1 MLSRR
6 MQHLFSCV
14 FIIVLVDAFNLG
26 AVNTSI
32 TASFT
37 SNCCHPRVIFVG
49 LDLVG
54 NMGTCSISLVPDI
67 VSLRAKPSNTA
78 VSLYPG
84 NTIKI
89 PFTLLNLG
97 SNGSF
102 LFEVTKTPAFISYVM
117 PLSLILPTNASA
129 LCQVVIKSS
138 TGEVNEVLNLLTVNA
153 VSQLSNVDLRRVA
166 LFSIQVSVVPGRK
179 THTTVPA
186 FPHLPLEAAV
196 TKDRFSL
203 TDGGRLEVIFTV
215 QNLALDD
222 TFTFHV
228 SNFCSVQ
235 N

>member
-6 MQHLFSCV
+6 MRHLFSCV

-37 SNCCHPRVIFVG
+37 SNCCHPRVLFVG
-49 LDLVG
+49 RDLVG
-54 NMGTCSISLVPDI
+54 NMGTCSISLVLDI

-138 TGEVNEVLNLLTVNA
+138 TGEVNEVLNLTVNA
-153 VSQLSNVDLRRVA
+153 VSQLSNVNLRRVA
-166 LFSIQVSVVPGRK
+166 LFSIQVSVVAGSK

-203 TDGGRLEVIFTV
+203 TDGGRLEVNFTV

>member
-6 MQHLFSCV
+6 MRHLFSCV

-67 VSLRAKPSNTA
+67 VSLRAKPRTTA
-78 VSLYPG
+78 VSIYPG
-84 NTIKI
+84 STTKV

-97 SNGSF
+97 SNSSF
-102 LFEVTKTPAFISYVM
+102 LFEVTKTPALISYVV
-117 PLSLILPTNASA
+117 PLSLILPKNASA
-129 LCQVVIKSS
+129 VCHVVIKSR
-138 TGEVNEVLNLLTVNA
+138 GEVKEVLNLTVNA
-153 VSQLSNVDLRRVA
+153 VSQLSNVNLRRVA
-166 LFSIQVSVVPGRK
+166 LFSLQVSV
-179 THTTVPA
+179 VPA

-203 TDGGRLEVIFTV
+203 TDGGRLEVNFTV

>member
-1 MLSRR
+1 MLSIR
-6 MQHLFSCV
+6 MRHLFSCV

-37 SNCCHPRVIFVG
+37 SNCCHPRVLFVG

-67 VSLRAKPSNTA
+67 VSVRAKPRTTA
-78 VSLYPG
+78 VSLYSG
-84 NTIKI
+84 NITKI
-89 PFTLLNLG
+89 PFTLINLG

-102 LFEVTKTPAFISYVM
+102 SFEVTQSPALTSYVM
-117 PLSLILPTNASA
+117 PFNLLLPTNASA
-129 LCQVVIKSS
+129 VCHVVINSR
-138 TGEVNEVLNLLTVNA
+138 GEVNEVLNLTVNA
-153 VSQLSNVDLRRVA
+153 VSQLSNVNLRRVA
-166 LFSIQVSVVPGRK
+166 LFSIQVSVMPGSK
-179 THTTVPA
+179 T
-186 FPHLPLEAAV
+186 PLEAAV

-203 TDGGRLEVIFTV
+203 TDGGRLEVNFTV

-228 SNFCSVQ
+228 S
-235 N
+235 

>member
-6 MQHLFSCV
+6 MRHLFSCV

-37 SNCCHPRVIFVG
+37 SNCCHPSVLFVG

-54 NMGTCSISLVPDI
+54 NMGTCSVSLVPDI
-67 VSLRAKPSNTA
+67 VSLSAKPSNTA

-102 LFEVTKTPAFISYVM
+102 LFEVTKTPA
-117 PLSLILPTNASA
+117 LIRPPS
-129 LCQVVIKSS
+129 K
-138 TGEVNEVLNLLTVNA
+138 VLETPPPGGGLVE
-153 VSQLSNVDLRRVA
+153 DLRY
-166 LFSIQVSVVPGRK
+166 LTQIDFVVR
-179 THTTVPA
+179 H
-186 FPHLPLEAAV
+186 FEN
-196 TKDRFSL
+196 
-203 TDGGRLEVIFTV
+203 
-215 QNLALDD
+215 Q
-222 TFTFHV
+222 
-228 SNFCSVQ
+228 
-235 N
+235 